1 MRCYKVPYGVPN
13 ACIVWISLKTLCSP
27 VLASFADSKLLDFA
41 RASNSMTYRTL
52 CAARYTCIQYMHLL
66 TLGARA
72 LSMVAKIVDPGFRRP
87 AFLAQSTGKLST
99 IVG

>member
-1 MRCYKVPYGVPN
+1 M
-13 ACIVWISLKTLCSP
+13 WISPKTLCSP

-41 RASNSMTYRTL
+41 RASDSMTLRINRTL
-52 CAARYTCIQYMHLL
+52 CAARYIRYVHLL
-66 TLGARA
+66 TLGACA